1 MASTK
6 HHIVKTLV
14 DCGATHAF
22 TLPGLGITWML
33 DDFYEVRD
41 KLKLVLTR
49 SEQHASVMAQA
60 YGKVLGR
67 PAVFMGM
74 GPFASTT
81 GAFGVLEAYF
91 AGSPMVV
98 LTDTSCY
105 DGFAMRGVY
114 QTMSGDYGAADA
126 ATVMKTMTKFCAYA
140 TEIDEAVYGVQMAFK
155 HASLPR
161 YGPAAV
167 VLKTS
172 IIRREFSTNPRITL
186 FPSQGHLTYTPA
198 RPDVSAVSQM
208 ADMIKKADRPLFIV
222 GQGAHNDRARHL
234 LGRVVAD
241 AGVAVATSYNA
252 KGVLDETSPS
262 SVGMLG
268 TWGCKAA
275 NHALRDADLI
285 VVIGASLGPDYM
297 RFCESGFLDPNRQTI
312 LQVDVDP
319 RNSGWVYPVK
329 MSVTGDAA
337 DVLEMFTTQD
347 LGTSKREQR
356 NKWIETNNKTHNY
369 GLIGAYEA
377 AVGTLHNTDIV
388 RALDQHLS
396 EDHLLTLD
404 AGSNRIWVTG
414 TLRIRTPGQLI
425 APGGIGGMGWSIP
438 AAVGAKIA
446 KPEKRVIALTGDGGA
461 GMSVAAL
468 STALSENAPIT
479 VVVANNAGLGMVRD
493 NMKGEHYGV
502 NYPPT
507 NFAIMAKAMGCRS
520 IEVTRAQDMLP
531 ALKESENGQGP
542 CLIDVAID
550 PAASHHPASDY

>member
-222 GQGAHNDRARHL
+222 GQGAQNDRARHL

-297 RFCESGFLDPNRQTI
+297 RVCESGFLDPNRQTI

-507 NFAIMAKAMGCRS
+507 NFAMMAKAMGCRS

>member
-222 GQGAHNDRARHL
+222 GQGAQNDRARHL
-234 LGRVVAD
+234 LVRVVAD

-297 RFCESGFLDPNRQTI
+297 RFCESGFLDPSRQTI

-507 NFAIMAKAMGCRS
+507 NFAMMAKAMGCRS

>member
-41 KLKLVLTR
+41 RLKLVLTR

-222 GQGAHNDRARHL
+222 GQGAQNDRARHL
-234 LGRVVAD
+234 LGRVVTD

-297 RFCESGFLDPNRQTI
+297 RFCESGFLDPSRQTI

-369 GLIGAYEA
+369 GLIGAYKA

-507 NFAIMAKAMGCRS
+507 NFAMMAKAMGCRS